1 LSRQH
6 NLFQNSFS
14 DIITLDNFKRAYDR
28 TQKTDTKYKEESI
41 VFGFDLIENL
51 KSLIEEVKEGSY
63 MPESYNVFKVYEP
76 KERTIAEPSFQDKIV
91 QFAVHNIL
99 NPDFENKFIYD
110 SYACINGKGMHKC
123 AERIQHFLAKSS
135 WQWEKPWIIKA
146 DIKEFFYSVKHDV
159 LKSILQKEIASRRI
173 LSLLSKIIDNSHRDV
188 GLPLGNVTSQLF
200 ANIYL
205 NELDKYCKRELS
217 LEFYV
222 RYMDDMVF
230 ILPNRER
237 AKSVKGTISDFVQ
250 TELDL
255 ELNQDK
261 SKIFPM
267 AQGVNMVGYK
277 IWKTHKLLRNKTK
290 QTIKQKSNK
299 FSSML
304 EIGEIT
310 KQKVEQILNSWK
322 GHADYASSENFYQ
335 YLEDRFDFIERVN
348 DKFIVSME

>member
-1 LSRQH
+1 MSKQH

-14 DIITLDNFKRAYDR
+14 DIVTLDNFKRAYGR
-28 TQKTDTKYKEESI
+28 TQKTDTKYKRESI
-41 VFGFDLIENL
+41 RFGFDLIENL
-51 KSLIEEVKEGSY
+51 KSLIERVKERTY
-63 MPESYNVFKVYEP
+63 TPEPYNVFTVYEP
-76 KERTIAEPSFQDKIV
+76 KERIIAEPGFQDKIV

-110 SYACINGKGMHKC
+110 SYACINDKGTHQC
-123 AERIQHFLAKSS
+123 AKRIQHFLAKSS
-135 WQWEKPWIIKA
+135 WQWENPWIIKA

-159 LKSILQKEIASRRI
+159 LKSILQKEIASQRV
-173 LSLLSKIIDNSHRDV
+173 LSLLSKIIDHSHREV

-217 LEFYV
+217 LKYYV

-230 ILPNRER
+230 ILPNREKAR
-237 AKSVKGTISDFVQ
+237 SVKGAISDFVQ

-290 QTIKQKSNK
+290 QTIKQKSSK

-304 EIGEIT
+304 ETGKIT

-335 YLEDRFDFIERVN
+335 YLEDRFNFVERVN
-348 DKFIVSME
+348 SKFIVSLE